1 MKVIVVAHGHPSIQK
16 GGGEIAAY
24 ALFELL
30 QQQGHDAV
38 FVGWAPPSEINYNGV
53 LRKVGKNDYLLYTT
67 TDYFNFSAQS
77 INLRK
82 ALETL
87 LDAERPDVV
96 HLHHYVHVGIEAAA
110 LIKKMSPNTRV
121 ILTLHE
127 YLAICN
133 NNGQLFTTENKVCKG
148 YAPENCQLCFPAIS
162 ANAFF
167 MRELGIKA
175 AFSFVDHFLSPSRFL
190 RNQYVSWGISADKIS
205 VIENPFPI
213 TTKEVTPSLSPPAAG
228 ECWKIGFFGQIN
240 LYKGLDIVVEAVRLA
255 IKQGALVQLGI
266 HGKMSAVTGQE
277 YIDELLSS
285 IDVLGSYAKF
295 YGPFQR
301 GETREL
307 MSKYHFIVM
316 GSKWYENSPVVIQEA
331 IEANRPLIVPS
342 HGGMAEKVAGTGLL
356 YQPGEAA
363 SLKQVFM
370 DATASQYRLLCIQTQ
385 EASHSLNRC
394 RMTHLQETLKV
405 YLVGM
410 E

>member
-1 MKVIVVAHGHPSIQK
+1 M
-16 GGGEIAAY
+16 
-24 ALFELL
+24 
-30 QQQGHDAV
+30 
-38 FVGWAPPSEINYNGV
+38 
-53 LRKVGKNDYLLYTT
+53 
-67 TDYFNFSAQS
+67 
-77 INLRK
+77 
-82 ALETL
+82 
-87 LDAERPDVV
+87 
-96 HLHHYVHVGIEAAA
+96 
-110 LIKKMSPNTRV
+110 
-121 ILTLHE
+121 
-127 YLAICN
+127 
-133 NNGQLFTTENKVCKG
+133 
-148 YAPENCQLCFPAIS
+148 
-162 ANAFF
+162 
-167 MRELGIKA
+167 
-175 AFSFVDHFLSPSRFL
+175 

-385 EASHSLNRC
+385 EASHSINRC